1 MQDSTIQRPSLNGNS
16 EQQEPVCIARIRLD
30 ERTQTRAEMRQDVI
44 EDYAEVLTDGRE
56 LPPVVLFTE
65 DGEEFVIGD
74 GFHRVAAYVRA
85 GRFEIPA
92 NVITGDVRAA
102 LLHAAGA
109 NHQHGLRRTA
119 DDKRRAVRMLLTDAE
134 WERASNAWIAEMC
147 HVSDH
152 TVAAVR
158 TELEKRQNSRR
169 CVRFANANL
178 KQ

>member
-1 MQDSTIQRPSLNGNS
+1 M
-16 EQQEPVCIARIRLD
+16 
-30 ERTQTRAEMRQDVI
+30 
-44 EDYAEVLTDGRE
+44 
-56 LPPVVLFTE
+56 
-65 DGEEFVIGD
+65 IGD

-92 NVITGDVRAA
+92 KVITGDAGAA

-109 NHQHGLRRTA
+109 DRQHGLRRTA

-152 TVAAVR
+152 TVAAVPPPSWKSDK
-158 TELEKRQNSRR
+158 T
-169 CVRFANANL
+169 
-178 KQ
+178 

>member
-1 MQDSTIQRPSLNGNS
+1 MDELCRPKTPNAAVSTQRLGQPFVEIGVEDSTIQRPSVNGNS

-56 LPPVVLFTE
+56 LPAVILFTE

-92 NVITGDVRAA
+92 KVITGDARGHCSTPPA
-102 LLHAAGA
+102 
-109 NHQHGLRRTA
+109 QPPTRPKA
-119 DDKRRAVRMLLTDAE
+119 D
-134 WERASNAWIAEMC
+134 
-147 HVSDH
+147 
-152 TVAAVR
+152 
-158 TELEKRQNSRR
+158 SRR
-169 CVRFANANL
+169 QAASRADASHGR
-178 KQ
+178 